1 MKELIEDLRN
11 GHVPNYISAPRTTDL
26 VMNEAADAIERL
38 ELEAV
43 AATLRIE
50 NDALEITG
58 WKADQAENLENQCA
72 LVAQLLAMTAER
84 DDHAQQLRKEQLE
97 VQRLINERDGLT
109 REQIGLALDAARY
122 KWLRDSMESPIVS
135 EGQATDKMVDA
146 GISREAAMEKS

>member
-1 MKELIEDLRN
+1 MITKITNREIEFM
-11 GHVPNYISAPRTTDL
+11 AQ
-26 VMNEAADAIERL
+26 IERL
-38 ELEAV
+38 ENEAV

-122 KWLRDSMESPIVS
+122 RSMGGVE
-135 EGQATDKMVDA
+135 
-146 GISREAAMEKS
+146 